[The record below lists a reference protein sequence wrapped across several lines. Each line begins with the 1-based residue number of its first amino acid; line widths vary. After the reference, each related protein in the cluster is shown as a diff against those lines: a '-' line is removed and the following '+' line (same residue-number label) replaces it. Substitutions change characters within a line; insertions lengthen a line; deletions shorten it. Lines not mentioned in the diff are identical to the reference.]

1 MKKYI
6 AGAALALTI
15 TLTPVSTQAAGL
27 TETQIQAILGILN
40 SFGADATIVANV
52 NASLRGQ
59 ASSAQLSPSA
69 CLSLRYDLYADQ
81 TDSTTGGEVSKLQ
94 RFLGV
99 NPTGFF
105 GPLTQEAVQ
114 RWQASRG
121 IVSSGSPDTTG
132 YGYVGPRTRSAMS
145 CVSTAAPPTTVN
157 TQPSFSSQAPSCILT
172 SKPYMVM
179 DGEKTTLSW
188 TSRNATYGV
197 WEQNSSANVLG
208 LSLDKLSANGSQTIT
223 IEGGKGTQMPT
234 LRVYAPDGS
243 SATCST
249 IVNIEVA
256 TSQGTATI
264 DQNTLTQPSG
274 STFSIKGSAS
284 NTDEVVVY
292 LVPSSFP
299 YSDFERVAGSYGKD
313 GIYRDYDDV
322 SNGRWGASFSFG
334 NIPDTSFL
342 VLVYDAD
349 TGSKALLVTGTL
361 TVNASTVSVPTCT
374 LTPTSYTA
382 SSYNYN
388 VPNRIYVK
396 PYTDVTLTW
405 TSQNATYTDAGGGKA
420 DTSGSITY
428 DNLSSQG
435 VITYTV
441 TAYGPGGTGTCSTEV
456 VVDWKG

>member
-145 CVSTAAPPTTVN
+145 CIPNPFSVYTAPLATPTQVPPASPFIPKPSSTQTIMVVYPNGGEQLVLGSGKDVDFRITWSSLNLSGTASIYLHFTDGATCLLGSVPVAEGSYPVS
-157 TQPSFSSQAPSCILT
+157 I
-172 SKPYMVM
+172 
-179 DGEKTTLSW
+179 KTT
-188 TSRNATYGV
+188 NH
-197 WEQNSSANVLG
+197 QC
-208 LSLDKLSANGSQTIT
+208 Q
-223 IEGGKGTQMPT
+223 
-234 LRVYAPDGS
+234 
-243 SATCST
+243 
-249 IVNIEVA
+249 
-256 TSQGTATI
+256 
-264 DQNTLTQPSG
+264 
-274 STFSIKGSAS
+274 
-284 NTDEVVVY
+284 
-292 LVPSSFP
+292 
-299 YSDFERVAGSYGKD
+299 
-313 GIYRDYDDV
+313 
-322 SNGRWGASFSFG
+322 
-334 NIPDTSFL
+334 NIPREITTGTYKILLTTDTPSTSGDQKGISDSSDDYF
-342 VLVYDAD
+342 
-349 TGSKALLVTGTL
+349 TL
-361 TVNASTVSVPTCT
+361 TVVPQTTPTITNVTAKASDPNSVYAGQKAYIYGSGLLGSLTIKLGIQEVQTVTTVGYSDTYAEFTVPTRPQT
-374 LTPTSYTA
+374 SVVSMTVRNSAGLTSEPHEITIVVPTY
-382 SSYNYN
+382 
-388 VPNRIYVK
+388 
-396 PYTDVTLTW
+396 
-405 TSQNATYTDAGGGKA
+405 
-420 DTSGSITY
+420 
-428 DNLSSQG
+428 
-435 VITYTV
+435 
-441 TAYGPGGTGTCSTEV
+441 
-456 VVDWKG
+456 